1 MKHFCNQRTLVA
13 SAAFLALS
21 FVGAGQ
27 AQASWVGQAHS
38 HDNIDGTP
46 VIIYQTPV
54 FHYDAPVSTAP
65 YYGYV
70 SPYYPA
76 PFYYAPLKSGGDGHS
91 AKADSKPEAKKES
104 KAKPH
109 AAPGFIAPSY
119 VYYGPYYTANGQTII
134 AAPPGVMNYA
144 APVPVLL
151 W

>member
-21 FVGAGQ
+21 FVAVGQ
-27 AQASWVGQAHS
+27 AQASWFGQAHT
-38 HDNIDGTP
+38 HDTVNGSP
-46 VIIYQTPV
+46 VIVYQTPV
-54 FHYDAPVSTAP
+54 FNYNAPVSNSP

-70 SPYYPA
+70 TPYYPA
-76 PFYYAPLKSGGDGHS
+76 PFYYAPVKKQADES
-91 AKADSKPEAKKES
+91 AKVEKKPEVKK
-104 KAKPH
+104 KAEANH
-109 AAPGFIAPSY
+109 NMAPTFVSPSY

>member
-13 SAAFLALS
+13 SAAFLALG
-21 FVGAGQ
+21 FVGVGQ
-27 AQASWVGQAHS
+27 AQASWYGHQAHT
-38 HDNIDGTP
+38 HENVDGDSVIVYHTP
-46 VIIYQTPV
+46 A
-54 FHYDAPVSTAP
+54 FHYNAPVLGAP

-70 SPYYPA
+70 APYYPA
-76 PFYYAPLKSGGDGHS
+76 PFYYAPEKPQE
-91 AKADSKPEAKKES
+91 SKPKVEKKPEDKKKHEAMHLT
-104 KAKPH
+104 PN
-109 AAPGFIAPSY
+109 FISPSY

>member
-21 FVGAGQ
+21 FVAVGQ
-27 AQASWVGQAHS
+27 AQASWYGHQS
-38 HDNIDGTP
+38 HTHDTIDGSS
-46 VIIYQTPV
+46 VIVYQTPV
-54 FHYDAPVSTAP
+54 FHYNAPVSSSP

-70 SPYYPA
+70 APYYPA
-76 PFYYAPLKSGGDGHS
+76 PFYYAPVKPNAGES
-91 AKADSKPEAKKES
+91 AKVEKKPEVEKKAEAK
-104 KAKPH
+104 H
-109 AAPGFIAPSY
+109 NMAPTYLSPSY